1 MKNLAY
7 KLYALSF
14 NLCAHLPLQKKKVAL
29 LSPHM
34 ASFTDSL
41 GDMEKEM
48 QTRGYR
54 IVRISG
60 ADIKPKKRSVS
71 ALCRMVRF
79 FTKGAYD
86 LATAGIVYLNDNFM
100 PMADLHFH
108 KKATVV
114 QLWHAEGA
122 FKRFGLDIGGLSE
135 DVVERVKKGNARL
148 DAVVCSSKGVVPVYA
163 SAFGVPEEK
172 VFPLGSP
179 RADRYIQSANSAH
192 ATQMRRALFGDT
204 DKKIILYAPTFRD
217 DPAENARL
225 LDTFDFAAFEKRFG
239 ERYRLILRL
248 HPQFGRNTRVP
259 QGVEDYTGYP
269 SANDLIAACDMVITD
284 YSSICL
290 DFALVDKP
298 CVFYAFDLS
307 RYCGER
313 DFYFEYK
320 NYVPGAVAETFEA
333 LMDALETAEADRDA
347 LHRFAVFN
355 FDTPDGRSAERIADL
370 AIRTANSK

>member
-54 IVRISG
+54 TVRISG

-86 LATAGIVYLNDNFM
+86 LATSGIVYLNDNFM
-100 PMADLHFH
+100 PMADLRFH
-108 KKATVV
+108 KKAVVV

-122 FKRFGLDIGGLSE
+122 FKRFGLDIGGLAE
-135 DVVERVKKGNARL
+135 DVVERVKKANARL

-172 VFPLGSP
+172 VYPLGSP

-192 ATQMRRALFGDT
+192 AVEMRRTLFGDT

-217 DPAENARL
+217 DPAENERL

-239 ERYRLILRL
+239 AQYRLILRL

-259 QGVEDYTGYP
+259 QGVEDYTSYP

-298 CVFYAFDLS
+298 CLFYAFDLS

-320 NYVPGAVAETFEA
+320 KYVPGAVAETFEA
-333 LMDALETAEADRDA
+333 LMAALETAEADRDA

-355 FDTPDGRSAERIADL
+355 FDTPDGKSAERIADL
-370 AIRTANSK
+370 AIWTANSK

>member
-100 PMADLHFH
+100 PMADLRFR

-192 ATQMRRALFGDT
+192 ATQMRRALFGDS

-269 SANDLIAACDMVITD
+269 NANDLIAACDMVITD

-320 NYVPGAVAETFEA
+320 KYVPGAVAETFEA

-355 FDTPDGRSAERIADL
+355 FDTPDGKSAERIADL